1 MVGAAHANA
10 AATAA
15 VDGDIIFIVTSL
27 VRPHE
32 RDDND
37 PDSLRVRLA
46 ELDAALIER
55 SAELVRVKAEL
66 HAFRTEYRQ
75 RVGSL
80 HEQLERLELE
90 IAEAE
95 LGELSKLVEAGADSQ
110 AGPNEK
116 SDGARA
122 EALPRFTSD
131 AVRRLFRDVAK
142 VIHPDLARDDLAR
155 DRRHALMIEANRA
168 YAMGDEEQLRWVL
181 QAWERSPEAVPGSD
195 PEAMRLR
202 LLRRVAQIE
211 EQLGLLASEL
221 AVLTDSPVWKLKA
234 MVDAAAA
241 KGKDLVRETVARLK
255 RDVLA
260 ATNRLDAM
268 RPPQ

>member
-1 MVGAAHANA
+1 MAHAN
-10 AATAA
+10 AA
-15 VDGDIIFIVTSL
+15 VDGDIIFTVTSL
-27 VRPHE
+27 VRPQD

-37 PDSLRVRLA
+37 PDSLRARVA

-110 AGPNEK
+110 SGSREK
-116 SDGARA
+116 PDGARA

-142 VIHPDLARDDLAR
+142 VIHPDLARN
-155 DRRHALMIEANRA
+155 RRHALMIEANRA

-181 QAWERSPEAVPGSD
+181 QAWEQSPEAVPGID
-195 PEAMRLR
+195 PEAVRLR

-268 RPPQ
+268 RPPR

>member
-10 AATAA
+10 AANAD
-15 VDGDIIFIVTSL
+15 VDSAIIFTVTSL
-27 VRPHE
+27 VRPQE
-32 RDDND
+32 RDDDD
-37 PDSLRVRLA
+37 PDSLRVRVA

-95 LGELSKLVEAGADSQ
+95 LGELSELVEAGADSQ
-110 AGPNEK
+110 GGPSEK
-116 SDGARA
+116 PDGSRA

-181 QAWERSPEAVPGSD
+181 EAWERSPEAVPGSD

-202 LLRRVAQIE
+202 LVRRVAQLE

-221 AVLTDSPVWKLKA
+221 AELTDSPVWKLKA

-268 RPPQ
+268 RPPP